1 MRESTIPPNRRLS
14 RINEDGRLSVDISTD
29 WMQQTFDY
37 ENVGSIEYCQR
48 LKDRDQAAEPGKDEQ
63 GLFCKR
69 CDSEV
74 GAEENFCWYCGQRLK
89 DGGEDGENRK

>member
-1 MRESTIPPNRRLS
+1 MNA
-14 RINEDGRLSVDISTD
+14 DGRLSVEISTD

-48 LKDRDQAAEPGKDEQ
+48 LKERDQAAEPGKDDK
-63 GLFCKR
+63 GLFCMK

-74 GAEENFCWYCGQRLK
+74 SEEENFCWYCGQRLK
-89 DGGEDGENRK
+89 TTENDRFKWAWLDGKRV